1 MTAPLHGLCP
11 FIRYRALRKFCGL
24 HVVMRI
30 PVLKHFATSPI
41 HGPRTCAMEAPQA
54 RDVHL
59 VDAGDLKRSRKGI
72 AVVLGVNNDHGVS
85 PVITTTWKFS
95 PCHTLRS
102 SQ

>member
-1 MTAPLHGLCP
+1 MKILVRCP

-24 HVVMRI
+24 YNVMRI
-30 PVLKHFATSPI
+30 PVLKHFANSDSSTLHLCDVSL
-41 HGPRTCAMEAPQA
+41 QA

-59 VDAGDLKRSRKGI
+59 VDAGDLIRSRKSI
-72 AVVLGVNNDHGVS
+72 AVALGVNNDHGVS